1 MWLVRGLVVLL
12 LAVAAVYAGTT
23 GTGQSD
29 PRQAFQVTLPESS
42 QQFLSTVSTR
52 TPTRQEN
59 AQSEVEQS
67 DRSIQIDEVIRV
79 LDSMHN

>member
-23 GTGQSD
+23 GTMQSD

-42 QQFLSTVSTR
+42 QRFVSTVSTR
-52 TPTRQEN
+52 TPQEDV
-59 AQSEVEQS
+59 QPDVEQR
-67 DRSIQIDEVIRV
+67 DRPIRV
-79 LDSMHN
+79 DDIIRALDRMHN